1 MHMVGILNSL
11 KEGFDWPTALQ
22 GNIPKRKLK
31 DNDVVLQEEEKK
43 RVAYL
48 RRKLSIEKDNFNLSK
63 LKKQLH

>member
-11 KEGFDWPTALQ
+11 KEGNDWSTTLQ
-22 GNIPKRKLK
+22 TNIPKRKLK
-31 DNDVVLQEEEKK
+31 DNEVVLREEEKR

-63 LKKQLH
+63 LQQQLL

>member
-11 KEGFDWPTALQ
+11 KEGLDWSTTLHT
-22 GNIPKRKLK
+22 NIPKRKLK

-63 LKKQLH
+63 LKKKLH